1 MVPGKGV
8 VEKASRPDQTIA
20 FCDPAGLPFIQHYG
34 PQMAGGASGA
44 LYAFLGIR
52 DSEAFPDP
60 VRQAVTT
67 IASAK
72 YHQYGMLHCIHTVG
86 PNFNMGKEDGTQ
98 YTREEA
104 IDELATAYRN
114 VLREFAMASV
124 GDDGPFTLRL
134 LPISG
139 GIFAGPFQEEIATL
153 TMEAISAADSS
164 LEASARNILI
174 SDKVRVELCVFM
186 ENEYDAFLKAHTSA
200 CSAVSSS

>member
-1 MVPGKGV
+1 MNPGLSSLLSRLVIAPYSVLGQQMVPGKGV

-98 YTREEA
+98 YTREVRLTSTSTLLPRPCPVSDA
-104 IDELATAYRN
+104 LGLLVPRATWA
-114 VLREFAMASV
+114 
-124 GDDGPFTLRL
+124 FTPCQLRL
-134 LPISG
+134 C
-139 GIFAGPFQEEIATL
+139 
-153 TMEAISAADSS
+153 
-164 LEASARNILI
+164 R
-174 SDKVRVELCVFM
+174 
-186 ENEYDAFLKAHTSA
+186 
-200 CSAVSSS
+200 SSSHRKPSMN